1 MLRDTAAMRRFS
13 GLPGTVRLVVSALPM
28 RMEAAI
34 TALRESASELLVMP
48 GLGLVCARG
57 PAAEAEALFAAAAS
71 AAESGGGRTLC
82 ELAPAAVKAGRD
94 VFAATRAEAA
104 LASALKA
111 RFDPGGVLN
120 RGRVAGRNG

>member
-1 MLRDTAAMRRFS
+1 
-13 GLPGTVRLVVSALPM
+13 
-28 RMEAAI
+28 
-34 TALRESASELLVMP
+34 MP

-57 PAAEAEALFAAAAS
+57 SAGAADALFEAAAR
-71 AAESGGGRTLC
+71 AAVAGGGRHLC
-82 ELAPAAVKAGRD
+82 ELAPASAKAGRD
-94 VFAATRAEAA
+94 VFAPSRAEAA